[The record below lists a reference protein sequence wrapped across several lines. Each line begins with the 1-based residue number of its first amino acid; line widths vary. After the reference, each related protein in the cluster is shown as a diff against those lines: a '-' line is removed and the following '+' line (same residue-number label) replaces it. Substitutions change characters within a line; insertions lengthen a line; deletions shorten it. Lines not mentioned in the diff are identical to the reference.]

1 MKNLR
6 MLAVAFVAAMA
17 LAAFT
22 AGSASATTL
31 EVGGTAQG
39 GSVTVGMSLVKG
51 WSLSWRTTGG
61 LFINTCVLS
70 TMHGATASPFSAT
83 KVSGQLSSLTYGSCV
98 ENPIKVNAAGSL
110 SIEWIS
116 GTTNGTVS
124 SSGTEVITESPLGPL
139 TCKTNTGTNIGT
151 LTGFSLIHSDLD
163 INAVLNCG
171 IVPSALWQGLYS
183 VTTPTGLGVV
193 S

>member
-17 LAAFT
+17 LTAFT

-31 EVGGTAQG
+31 EVGGTAQN
-39 GSVTVGMSLVKG
+39 GSVTVGMSLVNG
-51 WSLSWRTTGG
+51 FDLGWRTTGG
-61 LFINTCVLS
+61 LFINTCVKT
-70 TMHGATASPFSAT
+70 TMHGSTVSPFTAAS
-83 KVSGQLSSLTYGSCV
+83 VGIPLSSLTYGSCV
-98 ENPIKVNAAGSL
+98 EEPVKVDAAGSL

-116 GTTNGTVS
+116 GTTDGTVR
-124 SSGTEVITESPLGPL
+124 SSGTEVTVPSPFGLL
-139 TCKTNTGTNIGT
+139 TCKTGAGTDIGR

-163 INAVLNCG
+163 INGIINCG
-171 IVPSALWQGLYS
+171 IVSSAVLTGLYE